1 MAAEIRVLDVL
12 KMLEACAPTHR
23 VVETTHSFLVKPA
36 TGSGVV
42 TAVFPSGPHPKLE
55 RRKIRSDA
63 VRSLARKLGILDC
76 ARRHLSL

>member
-42 TAVFPSGPHPKLE
+42 TAVFPSGPHLKLE
-55 RRKIRSDA
+55 RRKIRSGA